1 MLCLSGFELYSR
13 WVPLL
18 YPLHADKSFAQVSLS
33 RCMRK
38 VASDLECLLRR
49 KPLLSLNVRCIY
61 RLA

>member
-1 MLCLSGFELYSR
+1 MVLFADEFCSEAE
-13 WVPLL
+13 L

-38 VASDLECLLRR
+38 VVSDLECLLRR